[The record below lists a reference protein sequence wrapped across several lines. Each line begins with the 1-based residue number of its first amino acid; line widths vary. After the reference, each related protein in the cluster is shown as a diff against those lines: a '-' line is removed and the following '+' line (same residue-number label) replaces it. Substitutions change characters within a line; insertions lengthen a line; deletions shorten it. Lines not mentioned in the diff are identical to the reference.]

1 MGARLLIAA
10 GQAASDTRELPFG
23 VRQLIRSA
31 EEVLIIAPTLPS
43 RFEWLASATDKSR
56 EQADERLQAVLGQVS
71 ELGADARGAVAADD
85 PILAFEDAVVDFAP
99 DHILIGLRSE
109 EHTGWQE
116 RGLLDKVVERF
127 GLPVTVFQLRS
138 SSFAGCPDRT

>member
-10 GQAASDTRELPFG
+10 GDVASDTRELPFG
-23 VRQLIRSA
+23 VQQLIRSA
-31 EEVLIIAPTLPS
+31 EEVLIIAPTLPG
-43 RFEWLASATDKSR
+43 RFEWLASATDRSR

-85 PILAFEDAVVDFAP
+85 PMLAFEDAVGDFAP
-99 DHILIGLRSE
+99 DHILIGLRSD

-127 GLPVTVFQLRS
+127 GLPVTVFQLGRS
-138 SSFAGCPDRT
+138 SPAARS

>member
-1 MGARLLIAA
+1 MGARLLIAV

-31 EEVLIIAPTLPS
+31 EEVLIIAPTLPG

-56 EQADERLQAVLGQVS
+56 EQADERLQAVLGQAS

-99 DHILIGLRSE
+99 EHILIGLRSD

-138 SSFAGCPDRT
+138 E